1 MKLTKLKLKEIIKEE
16 LLKEQV
22 DKKELKDALDNSI
35 EAVNVL
41 SKSLSEFVNIFARA
55 YQGNMG
61 DLMKDPLF
69 KFIMK
74 NVNAKGKINKLG
86 AWKKHLAK
94 LGRKL

>member
-1 MKLTKLKLKEIIKEE
+1 MIKLKK
-16 LLKEQV
+16 LLKEEV
-22 DKKELKDALDNSI
+22 DRKELKDALDDSI

-94 LGRKL
+94 LEKKL

>member
-1 MKLTKLKLKEIIKEE
+1 MIKLKK

-22 DKKELKDALDNSI
+22 DKKELKVALDDSI

>member
-1 MKLTKLKLKEIIKEE
+1 MIKLKKLLIKEE
-16 LLKEQV
+16 V
-22 DKKELKDALDNSI
+22 DKQQLKDALADSI
-35 EAVNVL
+35 DAANNL

-55 YQGNMG
+55 YQGDMG
-61 DLMKDPLF
+61 ALMKDPLF

>member
-1 MKLTKLKLKEIIKEE
+1 MKKTMIKLKK

-22 DKKELKDALDNSI
+22 DKKELKVALADSI
-35 EAVNVL
+35 EAVNTL

-74 NVNAKGKINKLG
+74 NINAKGKINKLG

-94 LGRKL
+94 LERKL

>member
-1 MKLTKLKLKEIIKEE
+1 MIKLKKI

-22 DKKELKDALDNSI
+22 DKKELKNALADSI

-74 NVNAKGKINKLG
+74 NINAKGKINKLG

>member
-1 MKLTKLKLKEIIKEE
+1 MIKLKNILKEE
-16 LLKEQV
+16 V
-22 DKKELKDALDNSI
+22 DKKELKDALSDSI
-35 EAVNVL
+35 EAANAL

-55 YQGNMG
+55 YQGDMG
-61 DLMKDPLF
+61 ALMKDPLF

-94 LGRKL
+94 LERKL

>member
-1 MKLTKLKLKEIIKEE
+1 MKKTMIKLKK
-16 LLKEQV
+16 LLKEEV
-22 DKKELKDALDNSI
+22 DRKELKDALDDSI

-55 YQGNMG
+55 YQGDMG
-61 DLMKDPLF
+61 ALMKDPLF

-86 AWKKHLAK
+86 VWKRHLAK
-94 LGRKL
+94 LERKL